1 MNLSH
6 LILYTKCILNLMFNL
21 RKLKIMYH
29 QLSNRKDES
38 QAQKNTV
45 IMLTTNESFLY
56 EELVQIG

>member
-1 MNLSH
+1 
-6 LILYTKCILNLMFNL
+6 
-21 RKLKIMYH
+21 MYH